1 MHALLFKIYFIAYT
15 EIWSLLILFFLYLRK
30 SNCGTLLCAIIV
42 KHLKIKGGKMLLNI
56 KFNFHV
62 FPQL

>member
-1 MHALLFKIYFIAYT
+1 MHALLFQIYFINYI
-15 EIWSLLILFFLYLRK
+15 EICNLLIIFFLYLHK
-30 SNCGTLLCAIIV
+30 TNCGTLLCDIIV
-42 KHLKIKGGKMLLNI
+42 KHLKIKGDKMLLNI